1 MGNDA
6 WSCRHIDFRGQLK
19 CMALRCGQTMNTN
32 NDRLLIYA
40 AALLRGLAAGAIS
53 VLAAVYLAKRGFNEA
68 ALGVILSAGMAGV
81 LAGTI
86 FGTYFADKIGRRRSL
101 VLLALAAAVGGA
113 LLVVTDTLWAAAL
126 AAFFGML
133 NTQGSDRGAAQA
145 LEQAILPATA
155 SDAER
160 TQIFARYNAIA
171 DVGGAAG
178 ALLAALPALLRDRL
192 QVAELHAYDA
202 TVLVYA
208 SLILIVALLYARL
221 SAHAESAPVPHLVD
235 LAHEVP
241 RTIRRQVRK
250 FAGLSAIDAVG
261 GGFIGSALI
270 AYFLYARFGVN
281 EAELALLFVAARTVT
296 VLSHFVA
303 AWIARRIG
311 LVNTMVFTHIPS
323 SLLLLTLPIAP
334 TFGVAAALFI
344 LREGLS
350 EMDVPTRQSYL
361 MAIVPPHERAWAAGI
376 SQLARA
382 AGRMV
387 SPALAGA
394 AMQAGALWLP
404 LAAGAAIKIAYDVL
418 LWRSFR
424 KIKPPEER

>member
-1 MGNDA
+1 ME
-6 WSCRHIDFRGQLK
+6 
-19 CMALRCGQTMNTN
+19 TN
-32 NDRLLIYA
+32 NDRLLIYG

-53 VLAAVYLAKRGFNEA
+53 VLAAVYLAKRGFDA
-68 ALGVILSAGMAGV
+68 AAIGIVLSAGMAGV

-86 FGTYFADKIGRRRSL
+86 FGTYFADRIGRRRSL
-101 VLLALAAAVGGA
+101 VMLALLAAVGGA
-113 LLVVTDTLWAAAL
+113 LLVATDTLWAAAL
-126 AAFFGML
+126 TAFFGML

-155 SDAER
+155 TDAER
-160 TQIFARYNAIA
+160 TQVFARYNAIA

-178 ALLAALPALLRDRL
+178 ALLAALPALLRDRW
-192 QVAELHAYDA
+192 QVPELHAYDF
-202 TVLVYA
+202 TVLLYA
-208 SLILIVALLYARL
+208 ALTLIVVLLYARL
-221 SAHAESAPVPHLVD
+221 SAHAERVPLPPLADVTHDAPPS
-235 LAHEVP
+235 
-241 RTIRRQVRK
+241 IRRQVRK
-250 FAGLSAIDAVG
+250 FAGLSALDAVG

-303 AWIARRIG
+303 AWLARHIG

-387 SPALAGA
+387 SPVLAGA

-404 LAAGAAIKIAYDVL
+404 LAAGAAIKIVYDLL
-418 LWRSFR
+418 LWRAFR
-424 KIKPPEER
+424 QIKPPEER

>member
-1 MGNDA
+1 
-6 WSCRHIDFRGQLK
+6 
-19 CMALRCGQTMNTN
+19 MNSN
-32 NDRLLIYA
+32 NDRLLIYG

-53 VLAAVYLAKRGFNEA
+53 VLAAVYLAKRGFDEA
-68 ALGVILSAGMAGV
+68 AIGVVLSAGLAGV

-86 FGTYFADKIGRRRSL
+86 FGTYFADRIGRRRSL
-101 VLLALAAAVGGA
+101 VLLALLAAGGGA
-113 LLVVTDTLWAAAL
+113 LLVATDTLWAAAL
-126 AAFFGML
+126 VAFFGML

-160 TQIFARYNAIA
+160 TQVFARYNAIA
-171 DVGGAAG
+171 DTGGAAG

-192 QVAELHAYDA
+192 QVQELHAYDA
-202 TVLVYA
+202 TVFVYA
-208 SLILIVALLYARL
+208 ALTLIVAWLYTRL
-221 SAHAESAPVPHLVD
+221 SAHAENAPLPSLAD
-235 LAHEVP
+235 LAHSAP
-241 RTIRRQVRK
+241 ASIRRQVRK
-250 FAGLSAIDAVG
+250 FAGLSALDAVG

-281 EAELALLFVAARTVT
+281 EAELALLFVAARTMT

-303 AWIARRIG
+303 AWLASRIG

-361 MAIVPPHERAWAAGI
+361 MAIVPAHERAWAAGI

-404 LAAGAAIKIAYDVL
+404 LAAGAVLKIVYDL
-418 LWRSFR
+418 MLWRAFR
-424 KIKPPEER
+424 QIKPPEER

>member
-1 MGNDA
+1 MD
-6 WSCRHIDFRGQLK
+6 
-19 CMALRCGQTMNTN
+19 TN
-32 NDRLLIYA
+32 NDRLLIYG

-53 VLAAVYLAKRGFNEA
+53 VLAAVYLAKRGFDEA
-68 ALGVILSAGMAGV
+68 ALGVVLSAGMAGV

-86 FGTYFADKIGRRRSL
+86 FGTYFADRIGRRRSL
-101 VLLALAAAVGGA
+101 VTLALLAAVGGA
-113 LLVVTDTLWAAAL
+113 LLVATDTLWAAAL
-126 AAFFGML
+126 VAFFGML

-145 LEQAILPATA
+145 LEQAILPATTT
-155 SDAER
+155 DADR
-160 TQIFARYNAIA
+160 TQVFARYNAIA

-192 QVAELHAYDA
+192 QVPELQAYDA

-208 SLILIVALLYARL
+208 ALILIVAVLYARL
-221 SAHAESAPVPHLVD
+221 SARVESVPVPSLAE
-235 LAHEVP
+235 LAHDAP
-241 RTIRRQVRK
+241 PSIRRQVRK
-250 FAGLSAIDAVG
+250 FAGLSGLDAIG
-261 GGFIGSALI
+261 GGFIGSSLI

-281 EAELALLFVAARTVT
+281 EAELALLFVVARLVI
-296 VLSHFVA
+296 VVSHFAA
-303 AWIARRIG
+303 AWLARRIG

-334 TFGVAAALFI
+334 TFGVAAVLFI

-404 LAAGAAIKIAYDVL
+404 LAAGAAIKIVYDLL
-418 LWRSFR
+418 LWRAFR
-424 KIKPPEER
+424 QIKPPEER

>member
-1 MGNDA
+1 VD
-6 WSCRHIDFRGQLK
+6 
-19 CMALRCGQTMNTN
+19 TN
-32 NDRLLIYA
+32 NDRLLIYG

-53 VLAAVYLAKRGFNEA
+53 VLAAVYLAKRGFDEA
-68 ALGVILSAGMAGV
+68 ALGVVLSAGMAGV

-86 FGTYFADKIGRRRSL
+86 FGTYFADKIGRRSSL
-101 VLLALAAAVGGA
+101 VTLALLAAVGGA
-113 LLVVTDTLWAAAL
+113 LLVATDTLWAAAL
-126 AAFFGML
+126 VAFFGML

-145 LEQAILPATA
+145 LEQAILPATTT
-155 SDAER
+155 DADR
-160 TQIFARYNAIA
+160 TQVFARYNAIA

-192 QVAELHAYDA
+192 QVPELHAYDA

-208 SLILIVALLYARL
+208 ALTLIVALLYARL
-221 SAHAESAPVPHLVD
+221 SAHAESAPVPSLAD
-235 LAHEVP
+235 LAHDAP
-241 RTIRRQVRK
+241 PSIRRQVRK
-250 FAGLSAIDAVG
+250 FAGLAGLDAIG

-281 EAELALLFVAARTVT
+281 EVELALLFVAARTMT
-296 VLSHFVA
+296 VVSHFGA
-303 AWIARRIG
+303 AWLARRIG

-334 TFGVAAALFI
+334 TFGVAAVLFI

-387 SPALAGA
+387 SPVLAGA

-404 LAAGAAIKIAYDVL
+404 LAAGAAIKIVYDLL
-418 LWRSFR
+418 LWRAFR
-424 KIKPPEER
+424 QIKPPEER

>member
-1 MGNDA
+1 MA
-6 WSCRHIDFRGQLK
+6 PGQRREK
-19 CMALRCGQTMNTN
+19 VETN
-32 NDRLLIYA
+32 NDRLLIYG

-53 VLAAVYLAKRGFNEA
+53 VLAAVYLAKRGFDEA
-68 ALGVILSAGMAGV
+68 AIGIVLSAGMAGV

-101 VLLALAAAVGGA
+101 VMLALLAAVGGA
-113 LLVVTDTLWAAAL
+113 LLVATDTLWAAAL
-126 AAFFGML
+126 TAFFGML

-155 SDAER
+155 TDAER
-160 TQIFARYNAIA
+160 TQVFARYNATA

-178 ALLAALPALLRDRL
+178 ALLAALPALLRDRW
-192 QVAELHAYDA
+192 QVPELHAYDF
-202 TVLVYA
+202 TVLLYA
-208 SLILIVALLYARL
+208 ALTLIVVLLYARL
-221 SAHAESAPVPHLVD
+221 SAHAERAPLPALAD
-235 LAHEVP
+235 LAHDAP
-241 RTIRRQVRK
+241 PSIRRQVRK
-250 FAGLSAIDAVG
+250 FAGLSALDAVG

-281 EAELALLFVAARTVT
+281 EVELALLFVAARTMT

-303 AWIARRIG
+303 AWLARRIG

-387 SPALAGA
+387 SPVLAGA

-404 LAAGAAIKIAYDVL
+404 LAAGAAIKIVYDLL
-418 LWRSFR
+418 LWRAFR
-424 KIKPPEER
+424 QLKPPEER

>member
-1 MGNDA
+1 
-6 WSCRHIDFRGQLK
+6 
-19 CMALRCGQTMNTN
+19 MAASADTSQRAPVNSN
-32 NDRLLIYA
+32 NDRLLIYG

-53 VLAAVYLAKRGFNEA
+53 VLAAVYLAKRGFDEA
-68 ALGVILSAGMAGV
+68 AIGVVLSAGLAGV

-86 FGTYFADKIGRRRSL
+86 FGTYFADRIGRRRSL
-101 VLLALAAAVGGA
+101 VLLALLAAGGGA
-113 LLVVTDTLWAAAL
+113 LLVATDTLWAAAL
-126 AAFFGML
+126 VAFFGML

-160 TQIFARYNAIA
+160 TQVFARYNAIA
-171 DVGGAAG
+171 DTGGAAG

-192 QVAELHAYDA
+192 QVQELHAYDA

-208 SLILIVALLYARL
+208 ALTLIVAWLYTRL
-221 SAHAESAPVPHLVD
+221 SAHAENAPLPSLAD
-235 LAHEVP
+235 LAHSAP
-241 RTIRRQVRK
+241 ASIRRQVRK
-250 FAGLSAIDAVG
+250 FAGLSALDAVG

-281 EAELALLFVAARTVT
+281 EAELALLFVAARTMT

-303 AWIARRIG
+303 AWLARRIG

-361 MAIVPPHERAWAAGI
+361 MAIVPAHERAWAAGI

-404 LAAGAAIKIAYDVL
+404 LAAGAVLKIVYDLL
-418 LWRSFR
+418 LWRAFR
-424 KIKPPEER
+424 QIKPPEER

>member
-1 MGNDA
+1 MD
-6 WSCRHIDFRGQLK
+6 
-19 CMALRCGQTMNTN
+19 TN
-32 NDRLLIYA
+32 NDRLLIYG

-53 VLAAVYLAKRGFNEA
+53 VLAAVYLAKRGFDEA
-68 ALGVILSAGMAGV
+68 ALGVVLSAGMAGV

-86 FGTYFADKIGRRRSL
+86 FGTYFADKVGRRKSL
-101 VLLALAAAVGGA
+101 VTLALLAAIGGA

-126 AAFFGML
+126 TAFFGML

-145 LEQAILPATA
+145 LEQAILPATTT
-155 SDAER
+155 DADR
-160 TQIFARYNAIA
+160 TQVFARYNAIA

-192 QVAELHAYDA
+192 QVPELHAYDA

-208 SLILIVALLYARL
+208 ALILIVAVLYARL
-221 SAHAESAPVPHLVD
+221 SARVESAPVPSLAD
-235 LAHEVP
+235 LAHDAP
-241 RTIRRQVRK
+241 PSIRRQVRK
-250 FAGLSAIDAVG
+250 FAGLAAIDAVG

-281 EAELALLFVAARTVT
+281 EAELALLFVVARLVT
-296 VLSHFVA
+296 VVSHFVA
-303 AWIARRIG
+303 AWLARRIG

-334 TFGVAAALFI
+334 TFGVAAVLFI

-382 AGRMV
+382 AGRMM

-404 LAAGAAIKIAYDVL
+404 LAAGAARKIVYDLL
-418 LWRSFR
+418 LWRAFR
-424 KIKPPEER
+424 QIKPPEERRGS